1 MQCVTTIDAHDDKIW
16 ALATPQDKSNQFD
29 VFATGSADG
38 QIKIWRDCTK
48 ETEEEELQKKEELF
62 LREQEFQKALQSGD
76 FHRALKLALEL
87 DKPYNFR
94 LIVEKIMKTESEKY
108 MEVITELLSNLEIP
122 ELTKLFSYIREWN
135 LISRTFVPAQVV
147 LSILLHN
154 YSFDVLA
161 KIKDIEEFVDTLIAY
176 NKRHIEVDMILI
188 DDVQRTDR
196 LLQNSYLV
204 DYVLQNMKV
213 LESEYVLFD
222 GFDVVRV

>member
-1 MQCVTTIDAHDDKIW
+1 M
-16 ALATPQDKSNQFD
+16 
-29 VFATGSADG
+29 
-38 QIKIWRDCTK
+38 
-48 ETEEEELQKKEELF
+48 QKKEELF

-154 YSFDVLA
+154 YSFDILA

-176 NKRHIEVDMILI
+176 NKRHIEVDVIQI
-188 DDVQRTDR
+188 DD
-196 LLQNSYLV
+196 
-204 DYVLQNMKV
+204 M
-213 LESEYVLFD
+213 
-222 GFDVVRV
+222 